1 MAMANREPIDADNF
15 RSCPQ
20 TPIAAQQNANAGR
33 DHLIPAVL
41 NTIRLLKRI
50 TGVFMRHLLIAMHE
64 SRRKQAL
71 TIIARF
77 DDLEPKLQI
86 VKSGSQRCPRQG
98 ASSLLQNNN
107 LDSTNAQQRRP
118 RQ

>member
-20 TPIAAQQNANAGR
+20 TPVAAQQNAKAGR
-33 DHLIPAVL
+33 DRLLPAVL
-41 NTIRLLKRI
+41 NTIRLLKR
-50 TGVFMRHLLIAMHE
+50 TTDVVMRHLLIAMHE

-77 DDLEPKLQI
+77 DDLVAPEPRTQALNCEKRI
-86 VKSGSQRCPRQG
+86 AAMCP
-98 ASSLLQNNN
+98 ATSLKF
-107 LDSTNAQQRRP
+107 AAK
-118 RQ
+118 

>member
-20 TPIAAQQNANAGR
+20 TPIAAQQNSNAGR

-50 TGVFMRHLLIAMHE
+50 TDVFMRHLLIAMHE

-77 DDLEPKLQI
+77 DDLVAPELRTK
-86 VKSGSQRCPRQG
+86 
-98 ASSLLQNNN
+98 ASNCEKRIAAMSPARSLKF
-107 LDSTNAQQRRP
+107 AAK
-118 RQ
+118 